1 MHFTIYIRKFLLL
14 IIYNL
19 INFGNF
25 CFLLEADNIPQRQY
39 SRDDLESEIIT
50 FQRPIVGSDPSAE
63 TQIKKQEL
71 TKNLKALV
79 NPFNPSQI
87 TIKLTSNRRRW
98 THVFPLGKFR
108 ILLSNK

>member
-1 MHFTIYIRKFLLL
+1 MYVYYHLYGFLLFTIWLILKKKLLL
-14 IIYNL
+14 P
-19 INFGNF
+19 
-25 CFLLEADNIPQRQY
+25 EADNVPQRQY
-39 SRDDLESEIIT
+39 SRDDLESEIIMC
-50 FQRPIVGSDPSAE
+50 QRPIVGSDPSAE

-71 TKNLKALV
+71 SKSLKALV

-108 ILLSNK
+108 IS